1 MSYNIKKIKE
11 EELEEFLLNP
21 FNRSAYFGDIII
33 QKLEKNHQVDV
44 FSYIDLS
51 CNRFFRI
58 GFILYEKSEI
68 IVEKRYLLNTEIADK
83 SQFVKIHDLEHKI
96 REMTISK
103 IEEAKRYRLDEIHK
117 LSFYTEIKD
126 ELETQN
132 FKSMIFAK
140 LGTTHNLYKVEN
152 TTKRQVS
159 RFMENLSDEKLI
171 SLALGST
178 TPIEVFVNNLMI
190 SGNFITTEIVY
201 PELQEK
207 VEKYV
212 AAGKFTKREQLLID
226 YLAKTKASGAK
237 RFTVETL
244 SGQKASC
251 RNEVNQ
257 EGKVISDDSL
267 SFIVD
272 IEKIK
277 SVKYRNK
284 IIYKKTTL

>member
-1 MSYNIKKIKE
+1 MSYNMKKIKE

-33 QKLEKNHQVDV
+33 QKLERNHQVDD

-58 GFILYEKSEI
+58 GFILYEKREI
-68 IVEKRYLLNTEIADK
+68 IVERRYLLNTEIADK
-83 SQFVKIHDLEHKI
+83 APFVKIYDLEHKI

-226 YLAKTKASGAK
+226 YLSKTKASGAK